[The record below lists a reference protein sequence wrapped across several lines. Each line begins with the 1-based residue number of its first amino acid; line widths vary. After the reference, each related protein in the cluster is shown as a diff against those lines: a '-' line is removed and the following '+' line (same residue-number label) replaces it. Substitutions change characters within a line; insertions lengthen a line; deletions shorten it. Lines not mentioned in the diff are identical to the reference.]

1 MTAEHNDTDALM
13 AAITGEPLTQG
24 VRTDDAFMTEYRE
37 AEADVALLREQ
48 LGLIGHALADEQRP
62 KEKPVPVRA
71 PRDLRRVRRFAFAT
85 VAVAAAGTV
94 LVGMGW
100 LLGQS
105 GGASSTASSDS
116 GDKAANSPA
125 DSQGGSQDGSP
136 FASPGYLACARLV
149 VEGEVA
155 KAAWVHGTSGR
166 QRITLAVTRAYKPVK
181 TAKQVTFVIEEGA
194 VLKSLHKG
202 EHVLVGLPRDSSV
215 ADYLVVGEQSVAR
228 EHAGIVRALPE
239 AAAVPCE

>member
-1 MTAEHNDTDALM
+1 MTAEHNAGHNGVDALM
-13 AAITGEPLTQG
+13 AAITGEPLPDR
-24 VRTDDAFMTEYRE
+24 VREDPAFLAEHRK

-48 LGLIGHALADEQRP
+48 LGLIGNALADEERP
-62 KEKPVPVRA
+62 KEKPVPVRV

-85 VAVAAAGTV
+85 LAVACAGGV

-105 GGASSTASSDS
+105 GGVSGTASSDS
-116 GDKAANSPA
+116 GAKAAESDA
-125 DSQGGSQDGSP
+125 GSP

-228 EHAGIVRALPE
+228 ERAGIDRALPE